1 MGKHLPEVVPDAA
14 GRPLFS
20 FRGNHR
26 LRPGHYCSRKAGKS
40 GNMPFFQLLSF
51 RGFGRVSGG
60 SPRVQRLP
68 ASRLAQ
74 YRVDQVQRRG
84 GQVVPHELGNVF
96 CADMYFVYQLTFE
109 GYRAIVAT
117 ASAAQIGHLL
127 VKCLAD

>member
-1 MGKHLPEVVPDAA
+1 MQRGGLFFRFAA
-14 GRPLFS
+14 ITGFARVIIAPAKRASPVICHSFS
-20 FRGNHR
+20 SFHFAA
-26 LRPGHYCSRKAGKS
+26 LAACLAAVLASRAYL
-40 GNMPFFQLLSF
+40 QSF
-51 RGFGRVSGG
+51 SNTYG
-60 SPRVQRLP
+60 P